1 MNKWNLVRR
10 LQQSH
15 INLLAPYLQISHSL
29 PATEIILEFYSF
41 NLKQIL
47 IKNKDK
53 LLMDK
58 EELMTRKKEF
68 SH

>member
-47 IKNKDK
+47 IKNKKYK
-53 LLMDK
+53 LQLDK
-58 EELMTRKKEF
+58 EELMKKEF